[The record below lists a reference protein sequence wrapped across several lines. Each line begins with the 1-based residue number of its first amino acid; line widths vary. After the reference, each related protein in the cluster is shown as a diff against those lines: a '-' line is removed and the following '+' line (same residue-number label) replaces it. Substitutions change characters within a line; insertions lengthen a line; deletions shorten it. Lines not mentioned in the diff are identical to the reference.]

1 MVAEYNLLQSREYIE
16 SEYLPPIP
24 PIEEN
29 INNDNNNK
37 ELITILKWQGKTYHI
52 NCLSR
57 RFNTQFLFQH
67 PELGDVVYSEDQQTL
82 LYSQNDL
89 DPEIYCWMQRKIKA
103 WVKSFSDF

>member
-1 MVAEYNLLQSREYIE
+1 MVAEYNLLHSRKYIE

-29 INNDNNNK
+29 ITNDNNNK
-37 ELITILKWQGKTYHI
+37 ELIAILNWQGKTYHI

-67 PELGDVVYSEDQQTL
+67 PELGEVVYSEDQQTL
-82 LYSQNDL
+82 LFSQLEL
-89 DPEIYCWMQRKIKA
+89 DPDIYRWMERTIKA
-103 WVKSFSDF
+103 WVKAFSDF